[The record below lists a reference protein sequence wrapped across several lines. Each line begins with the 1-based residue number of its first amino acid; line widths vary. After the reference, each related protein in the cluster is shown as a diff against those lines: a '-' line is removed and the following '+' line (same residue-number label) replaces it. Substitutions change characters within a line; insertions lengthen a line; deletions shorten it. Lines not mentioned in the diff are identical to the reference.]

1 MDIKEIYNQ
10 IGCAGISLVI
20 IGVFALY
27 ITVWNFLYLRGVLSK
42 FKKHFHG
49 MEQATPERIRR
60 YFGES
65 TNPLECIVRDI
76 VMTHGAHSDDHSCGS
91 SLLVPQAFQASEQCA
106 DLAQVNFRRFSAA
119 GPFGYGY
126 RYGDGFPHYFRERFS

>member
-1 MDIKEIYNQ
+1 MDFKEIYNL
-10 IGCAGISLVI
+10 IGFAGVALVI

-27 ITVWNFLYLRGVLSK
+27 ITVWNFLYLRGVLSR

-49 MEQATPERIRR
+49 MDKATPERIRR

-76 VMTHGAHSDDHSCGS
+76 VMTHGAHSDDIRAEVAYLFTGLKC
-91 SLLVPQAFQASEQCA
+91 LW
-106 DLAQVNFRRFSAA
+106 NR
-119 GPFGYGY
+119 
-126 RYGDGFPHYFRERFS
+126 